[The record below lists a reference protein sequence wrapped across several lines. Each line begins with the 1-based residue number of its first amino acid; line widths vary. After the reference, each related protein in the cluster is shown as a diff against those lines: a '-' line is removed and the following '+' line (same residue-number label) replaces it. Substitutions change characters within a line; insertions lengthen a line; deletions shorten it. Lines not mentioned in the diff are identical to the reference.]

1 MEQGNKQHGQADQ
14 HGGMMV
20 MGWGKFAAMIAAA
33 VVAMFFLMYQLI
45 YSWDHATFSVNR
57 LVSSFVMGSMMV
69 LIMLGFMWSMFR
81 GMTTKIAVLVGA
93 VIVGVAI
100 LAINRD
106 QTLIGDEDFMKSMI
120 PHHSIAINN
129 ARKSDIRDPR
139 VRRLADEIIESQVR
153 EIAEMKWLLED
164 IERNGRLGDATLV
177 RRPAVIT
184 PDMRAKI
191 EQNIQ
196 SATPPR
202 RDDSGRQ

>member
-1 MEQGNKQHGQADQ
+1 MEQANEQGCPVDRDNR
-14 HGGMMV
+14 MMS
-20 MGWGKFAAMIAAA
+20 MSWGKFAGMITAA

-57 LVSSFVMGSMMV
+57 LVSSFVMGSVMI
-69 LIMLGFMWSMFR
+69 LIMLGFMWSMFK
-81 GMTTKIAVLVGA
+81 GMTIKIAVLVGA

-139 VRRLADEIIESQVR
+139 VQRLANEIIESQVR
-153 EIAEMKWLLED
+153 EIAEMELLLRD
-164 IERNGRLGDATLV
+164 IERNGRLGDAPLP
-177 RRPAVIT
+177 RRPAVVT
-184 PDMRAKI
+184 PEMRAKI

-196 SATPPR
+196 SATPPSAR
-202 RDDSGRQ
+202 R